1 MLARRSVIDYSQGIQ
16 FETSIIIMEETQE
29 LTMNNQPK
37 KINKSGAGV
46 SPSSTHELL
55 QRISQWESQLER
67 PNMALSKSKER
78 KAAEDAAAE
87 EES

>member
-37 KINKSGAGV
+37 KINKSGACV

-55 QRISQWESQLER
+55 QRIALWKSQLER
-67 PNMALSKSKER
+67 PKMALSKSKA
-78 KAAEDAAAE
+78 KM
-87 EES
+87 ES